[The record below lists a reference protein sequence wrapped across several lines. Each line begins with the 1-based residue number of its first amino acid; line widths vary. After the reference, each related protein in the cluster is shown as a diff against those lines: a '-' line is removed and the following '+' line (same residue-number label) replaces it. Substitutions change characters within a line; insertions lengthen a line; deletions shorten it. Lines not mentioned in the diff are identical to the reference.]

1 MTVLSGKRSL
11 FYIIPVSLF
20 VALFVLLFTEAAL
33 RMGDFRFD
41 TQPRYME
48 FNFPN
53 PHEMHEIFQPDVVT
67 FWRLRPGARMGDG
80 IEPINSIGFRGP
92 EFSEEKS
99 PGAKRVI
106 TLGDSV
112 TFGGATSYPQLLAG
126 CLDGG
131 WEVINAGVP
140 GYSVVQGWKLYE
152 SRIAKLKPDV
162 VTIMFGW
169 NDHWLARGIPDSQQ
183 AVKPSTELSKPINW
197 FKGLRIYQLLNYIIY
212 HNVQSPH
219 RFSPATYRV
228 PIEEYKNYMER
239 LTDAAKSS
247 GAQVILITAPS
258 AFDAGKVPAYLL
270 ELGFVQRLE
279 GENEKDLALRLNRL
293 HASYNDVTR
302 AVAAEKAVALVD
314 LDSQWRNKGITG
326 LFRDPAK
333 DIVHPNEEGYRLI
346 GETLCD
352 TIKSIRFRQ

>member
-1 MTVLSGKRSL
+1 MTMLSGKRSL

-20 VALFVLLFTEAAL
+20 VSLFLLIFAEAAL
-33 RMGDFRFD
+33 RMVGFRFD
-41 TQPRYME
+41 TRPRYME

-53 PHEMHEIFQPDVVT
+53 PHEIHEIFQPDPVT
-67 FWRLRPGARMGDG
+67 FWRLRPRVRMGDG
-80 IEPINSIGFRGP
+80 IEPINSMGFRGP

-99 PGAKRVI
+99 PGLKRII

-112 TFGGATSYPQLLAG
+112 TFGGAISYPQLLAG

-152 SRIAKLKPDV
+152 NRIAKLKPDV

-183 AVKPSTELSKPINW
+183 AVKQSTEASRPINCL
-197 FKGLRIYQLLNYIIY
+197 KGLRIYQLLNYIIY
-212 HNVQSPH
+212 HNVRSP
-219 RFSPATYRV
+219 SKSAPIAYRV
-228 PIEEYKNYMER
+228 PIEEYKNYMKR
-239 LTDAAKSS
+239 LTDAVKSS
-247 GAQVILITAPS
+247 GARVILITAPS
-258 AFDAGKVPAYLL
+258 AFEAGKVPVYFL
-270 ELGFVQRLE
+270 ELGFVQRVE
-279 GENEKDLALRLNRL
+279 GENGKDMALRLNRL

-302 AVAAEKAVALVD
+302 TVAAEKAVALVD
-314 LDSQWRNKGITG
+314 LDAQWRTKGAAG

-333 DIVHPNEEGYRLI
+333 DVVHPNEKGYRLI